1 MWHPQKSGT
10 YNTLN
15 FPSFLASVQTIVTLG
30 HIRYENAV
38 KLVWKPTS
46 LWWKILS
53 SLGSST
59 NLNCVSHNLYLT
71 TLSFPFYGLGAL
83 YVNPLIT
90 WTPQNIYLCLIY
102 LFSKDSRW
110 SRKGEQQRI
119 LFSKDISQCCATRC
133 SDWSFFSHFRKEN
146 NMKRTEGHKGKC
158 FIIIK
163 VMLG

>member
-15 FPSFLASVQTIVTLG
+15 FPSFLGSVQTIVTLG
-30 HIRYENAV
+30 HIHYENAV

-59 NLNCVSHNLYLT
+59 NLNCVSLNLYLI

-83 YVNPLIT
+83 YANPLIM
-90 WTPQNIYLCLIY
+90 WTPQNIYLHLIY

-110 SRKGEQQRI
+110 SREGKQQRI
-119 LFSKDISQCCATRC
+119 LYSKEISQYHNVVPPAVLTGLSSPISGKKIIWREQKDI
-133 SDWSFFSHFRKEN
+133 KES
-146 NMKRTEGHKGKC
+146 
-158 FIIIK
+158 
-163 VMLG
+163 VL